1 MHQRARAKENARS
14 PHWNRE
20 KEKEKVRKESHPN
33 VQDPSVRTLVL
44 AKEVA
49 KEVENPG
56 LRTHLAFVATSKAI
70 NMYQRRPELS
80 PEADLHQVKLTVRSA
95 ELISKVTVQKGPS
108 VESGTSPTVNS
119 TSEMNVEQEISAS
132 STIAIRMA
140 RSSMA
145 VMLTLQHPNQPQ
157 SRRRDRRR
165 RRLKPRLL
173 GPLLLRS
180 AMQRHRASL
189 LLQYNFRRWNS
200 KAAET

>member
-49 KEVENPG
+49 KPD
-56 LRTHLAFVATSKAI
+56 LRTQLAFVAISKATD
-70 NMYQRRPELS
+70 MYRTRPELS